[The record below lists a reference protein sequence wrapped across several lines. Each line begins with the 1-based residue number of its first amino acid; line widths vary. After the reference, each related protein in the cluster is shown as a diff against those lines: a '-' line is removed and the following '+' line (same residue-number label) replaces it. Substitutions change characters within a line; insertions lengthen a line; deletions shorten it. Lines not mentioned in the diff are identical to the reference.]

1 MRVSKKLKLGVFP
14 TFLVLLAML
23 VTACGGS
30 STPGTTPTGQHT
42 KASQSQQVMVS
53 AEEAGISDFGT
64 LDPAL
69 VSSALDSYAITK
81 IFVGMVQV
89 NDQGQ
94 VYCELCSTYSVAS
107 DGVTWT
113 FTLRYGLKFSDGT
126 PLTSSDVVYSINR
139 ALDPA
144 TASPVGP
151 YYLRYI
157 KDASTFAAGG
167 SKIKTLIGDSLL
179 APDPQTVKIVA
190 ASPVAFFLD
199 ALTYP
204 TSFVVE
210 KSLITQYGKRW
221 TDHLSDNGG
230 QGGAGPWK
238 VQSYVHSKQIVYVPN
253 PNYWG
258 PKPQLQKFVA
268 QFFKVAD
275 TTYQVYL
282 TNGLDDTGIPIA
294 DLPTAKT
301 RSDYH
306 QSPLLAINYYT
317 MNYQQKP
324 FDVTSCRQAFALAI
338 NKDLIVSNVWKGS
351 FIATNHIVP
360 QGQPGYNPNLTGPD
374 GKTTTSGD
382 TTAAKADLQACM
394 QAQGYSSVSQFP
406 SITLTYSSAGVQ
418 AAKDEVA
425 AMQQMWQNVLGINVK
440 TNDIDINTLFAD
452 EGKGCANTLQF
463 YDGPAWLADYPDPQD
478 WTTLQFDKGAGQN
491 GMCFGQNKGPD
502 AAAQQQVQKALEAAD
517 TNTNPTARMAAYNAA
532 EQQLV
537 NFVAWMPM
545 EQQLAFGLRKPCV
558 QGVVPNA
565 LGITPPQDWQNIYIS
580 TDTPCARTS

>member
-1 MRVSKKLKLGVFP
+1 MRVSKKLKVGFTS

-23 VTACGGS
+23 VVACGGPTGS
-30 STPGTTPTGQHT
+30 GTTPTTTHT
-42 KASQSQQVMVS
+42 KAPQSQQVLLS
-53 AEEAGISDFGT
+53 GAEAGVSDISTF
-64 LDPAL
+64 DPGLVADAL
-69 VSSALDSYAITK
+69 SSYAIDNV
-81 IFVGMVQV
+81 FVGMIQL
-89 NDQGQ
+89 NDQGNL
-94 VYCELCSTYSVAS
+94 YCELCSTYSVGA
-107 DGVTWT
+107 DKVTWT
-113 FTLRYGLKFSDGT
+113 FTLRPNLHFSDGST
-126 PLTSSDVVYSINR
+126 LTSADVVYSINR
-139 ALDPA
+139 SLDPA

-179 APDPQTVKIVA
+179 DPTPQTVEIIA
-190 ASPVAFFLD
+190 ASPVAFFLES
-199 ALTYP
+199 LTYP

-210 KSLITQYGKRW
+210 QSVIKQWGKQW
-221 TDHLSDNGG
+221 TDHLADNGG
-230 QGGAGPWK
+230 QGGAGPFK
-238 VQSYVHSKQIVYVPN
+238 VQQYTHSQQIVFVPN

-258 PKPQLQKFVA
+258 PAPQLQKIVY

-282 TNGLDDTGIPIA
+282 TNGLDDTGIPIT
-294 DLPTAKT
+294 DLATAKT

-338 NKDLIVSNVWKGS
+338 NKDQIVSSIWKGA

-360 QGQPGYNPNLTGPD
+360 QGMPGYNTSLTGPD
-374 GKTTTSGD
+374 GTTSTAGNP
-382 TTAAKADLQACM
+382 TAAKADLQACM
-394 QAQGYSSVSQFP
+394 TAQGYSSVSQIP
-406 SITLTYSSAGVQ
+406 PITLTYSSAGVQ

-425 AMQQMWQNVLGINVK
+425 AMQQMWQNVLGVSVK
-440 TNDIDINTLFAD
+440 TDDIDINTLFAD

-491 GMCFGQNKGPD
+491 GMCYGQNHGPD
-502 AAAQQQVQKALEAAD
+502 AAAQQQVQQLLEQAD
-517 TNTNPTARMAAYNAA
+517 LNTNATARLAQYNQA

-537 NFVAWMPM
+537 NSVAWMPM
-545 EQQLAFGLRKPCV
+545 EQQQVFILRKPCV

-565 LGITPPQDWQNIYIS
+565 LGLTPPQDWSNIFIS
-580 TDTPCARTS
+580 TDTPCAKTS